1 MLVLSELFW
10 ILLYSAALLI
20 AILSDDI
27 QVLSL
32 SLFFLIFSAVEIST
46 GLAILTFQL
55 DTYNTLAVTNQFNK
69 TSFKTPSTT
78 INDY

>member
-10 ILLYSAALLI
+10 ILLYSAALLL
-20 AILSDDI
+20 AMLSDDI
-27 QVLSL
+27 QILSL

-55 DTYNTLAVTNQFNK
+55 DTYNTLYTENQFNK
-69 TSFKTPSTT
+69 SSLKTPLTT